1 MLNRRHF
8 LQSSLA
14 ALGATALPS
23 FGLADDF
30 EIVQQHTGRRPRIA
44 GIYTELRE
52 FSHAYHILEA
62 HMGAYLFNGQLVD
75 PGVDIVSWY
84 ADQFPADGDMT
95 REAAERLQM
104 PLYDTIEGALTLG
117 GDELAVDGVLLIGEH
132 GDYPRT
138 ELGIIQYPRK
148 EFFDATLAVMDRSN
162 KYVPIFNDK
171 HLSYRW
177 DWAKEM
183 YDTCIDRGIPF
194 MAGSSVPLAHRIP
207 DLDLPAESEVIE
219 AVSIHGGPLEVY
231 DIHGMEVLQS
241 IVEQRKGGEVGI
253 KSIQTL
259 EGEALLAAADEGR
272 WSIELAGAAMTQEFP
287 DFTGFTNEGQTAL
300 RHGLLIEYADG
311 VKGLVLAVGGSG
323 ERWNFA
329 CRVAGQE
336 APLAWRYNPGPWGNR
351 NLFRALSH
359 AIQHLFIT
367 GTQPYPVERTLLAT
381 GVVETAVLSHHQG
394 GERIETPHLMIP
406 YDSIDFTA
414 MRERGA
420 SWDILQPDSPRPPKF
435 EPGDLETL
443 RRMREM

>member
-1 MLNRRHF
+1 MHRRHF

-14 ALGATALPS
+14 AASAVLPRWSLG
-23 FGLADDF
+23 DEF
-30 EIVQQHTGRRPRIA
+30 EVSPRHDGPRPKIA
-44 GIYTELRE
+44 AIYTELRE

-62 HMGAYLFNGQLVD
+62 HMAPFLFNGKLVD
-75 PGVDIVSWY
+75 PGVDVVSWY
-84 ADQFPADGDMT
+84 ADQFSEEGDMT

-104 PLYDTIEGALTLG
+104 PLFDTIEGALTLG

-132 GDYPRT
+132 GNYPRT
-138 ELGIIQYPRK
+138 ELGVIKYPRK
-148 EFFDATLAVMDRSN
+148 EFFDATLAVMDRSQ

-207 DLDLPAESEVIE
+207 DLGLPGDTEVIE

-241 IVEQRKGGEVGI
+241 IVEKRRGGEVGI

-259 EGEALLAAADEGR
+259 EGDALLAAANEGR
-272 WSIELAGAAMTQEFP
+272 WSLGLAMTAMKQEPGTFR
-287 DFTGFTNEGQTAL
+287 DFSEESETAL
-300 RHGLLIEYADG
+300 RHGVLVEYADG
-311 VKGLVLAVGGSG
+311 CRGTVLAVGNSG

-329 CRVAGQE
+329 CQIAGRDE
-336 APLAWRYNPGPWGNR
+336 PLAWRYNPGPWGNR
-351 NLFRALSH
+351 NLFRALSY
-359 AIQHLFIT
+359 AIQRLFIT
-367 GTQPYPVERTLLAT
+367 RHAPYPVERTLLAT

-394 GERIETPHLMIP
+394 GEKIETPHLMIP
-406 YDSIDFTA
+406 YAHVDYDDL
-414 MRERGA
+414 RERGA
-420 SWDILQPDSPRPPKF
+420 SWDILQPDTPQPERF
-435 EPGDLETL
+435 EPGDAKTL
-443 RRMREM
+443 RLIRGM